1 MRSLLI
7 GLERLKR
14 AGAEA
19 HWEIRGENGYGDHPC
34 FRSFVSIFSAPS
46 VFPMPGAFEKS
57 IRRVAV
63 AVLMLAMAA
72 PVFAEVPPPDPHSG
86 LIGLI
91 VYWIKLILHGEWGTL
106 FGSVF
111 FLVVLI
117 VGIACASALLGWLVK
132 PIERMIDREREKE
145 KDRRLRLGIV
155 TPPGGKSTFPIN
167 AVLLVR
173 GIKAALGGSAEG
185 PQVAGTAASAGSR
198 NPWEAARKAVETDA
212 PSSPVKSEIKASPS
226 TAAPT
231 ARPTIA
237 TPSAGF
243 PAAAPAEETKRPTQ
257 PPPAKPAK
265 VPPAA
270 TVEAG
275 PNEDAARP
283 DWVDRRT
290 VREPVQVPA
299 DAASKRSVFISYR
312 REDSRHITG
321 RIYDRLVQAF
331 GDKQVFFDVDSGAY
345 GIDFREH
352 IRDKVGNCAVFLA
365 IIGRNW
371 NPPNASGQP
380 RMNDARD
387 HLRIEVESALQRGI
401 PVIPVLVDGV
411 EVPDEKD
418 LPQSLA
424 NLAYRNAI
432 MVRTDPD
439 FHHDMDRLVRGIEQY
454 LK

>member
-1 MRSLLI
+1 
-7 GLERLKR
+7 
-14 AGAEA
+14 
-19 HWEIRGENGYGDHPC
+19 
-34 FRSFVSIFSAPS
+34 
-46 VFPMPGAFEKS
+46 MPGAFERS
-57 IRRVAV
+57 IRRIAV
-63 AVLMLAMAA
+63 AILMLAMAA
-72 PVFAEVPPPDPHSG
+72 PAFAEVPPPSPNSG
-86 LIGLI
+86 WIGLI

-106 FGSVF
+106 FSSVF
-111 FLVVLI
+111 FLVVLV

-173 GIKAALGGSAEG
+173 GIKSALGGSAEE
-185 PQVAGTAASAGSR
+185 PQPTAPAASTGSR

-212 PSSPVKSEIKASPS
+212 SPSPVKSEIKANPERTAPS
-226 TAAPT
+226 

-237 TPSAGF
+237 TPSASS
-243 PAAAPAEETKRPTQ
+243 AAATPTEEIKTPTQ
-257 PPPAKPAK
+257 ATTTGPATPPPAKPAK
-265 VPPAA
+265 VPAAA
-270 TVEAG
+270 TVEAD
-275 PNEDAARP
+275 PNKDAVRP
-283 DWVDRRT
+283 ASVDRRT
-290 VREPVQVPA
+290 VRESLEVPA
-299 DAASKRSVFISYR
+299 DATSKRSVFISYR

-331 GDKQVFFDVDSGAY
+331 GDKQVFFDVDSEAF

-352 IRDKVGNCAVFLA
+352 IREKVGSCAVFLA

-454 LK
+454 LN

>member
-1 MRSLLI
+1 
-7 GLERLKR
+7 
-14 AGAEA
+14 
-19 HWEIRGENGYGDHPC
+19 
-34 FRSFVSIFSAPS
+34 
-46 VFPMPGAFEKS
+46 MPGAFERS
-57 IRRVAV
+57 IRRIAV
-63 AVLMLAMAA
+63 AILMLAIAA
-72 PVFAEVPPPDPHSG
+72 PAFAEVPPPDPHSG

-117 VGIACASALLGWLVK
+117 GGVAAAAALLGWFFK
-132 PIERMIDREREKE
+132 PIEKMIEREREKE
-145 KDRRLRLGIV
+145 KERRLRLGIV

-173 GIKAALGGSAEG
+173 GIKAALGGSAEE
-185 PQVAGTAASAGSR
+185 PQAAGAAGSTGSR
-198 NPWEAARKAVETDA
+198 NPWEAARKAAETDA
-212 PSSPVKSEIKASPS
+212 SSSTFKGEIKANPGTTES
-226 TAAPT
+226 TARA
-231 ARPTIA
+231 A
-237 TPSAGF
+237 TEAPSAG
-243 PAAAPAEETKRPTQ
+243 PAVATLAEEIKRITQ
-257 PPPAKPAK
+257 PPTAEPATMPPAKPANI
-265 VPPAA
+265 PPAA
-270 TVEAG
+270 TVQAD

-283 DWVDRRT
+283 AWVDRRT

-299 DAASKRSVFISYR
+299 DATSKRSVFISYR
-312 REDSRHITG
+312 REDSRHIAG
-321 RIYDRLVQAF
+321 RIYDKLVDRF
-331 GDKQVFFDVDSGAY
+331 GRKAVFFDVDSEAF

-352 IRDKVGNCAVFLA
+352 IREKVGNCAVFLA

-411 EVPDEKD
+411 EVPEEKD

-424 NLAYRNAI
+424 NLAYRNAV